1 MVYIDPNEL
10 KWLPFVQSWLSKLS
24 DLQEDL
30 KDFVLEL
37 FKRAVDRIFNHIA
50 KHCDQGI
57 SQVRSETLFLKEH
70 FVLLFISY
78 LMYVLSQVNMGKIQA
93 LCACMKP

>member
-10 KWLPFVQSWLSKLS
+10 KWLPFVQSWLNKLNV
-24 DLQEDL
+24 LQEDL

-37 FKRAVDRIFNHIA
+37 FKRAVDRMFYHIA

-57 SQVRSETLFLKEH
+57 SQVRINVCLKYKFFSVINFYFLCK
-70 FVLLFISY
+70 LYNISGQHGKNSSLVCY
-78 LMYVLSQVNMGKIQA
+78 L
-93 LCACMKP
+93 